1 MSKSARPAKAEISA
15 MKHVLSVT
23 ERDEERTSET
33 PIGESL
39 RRLAKKGDMEAALI
53 LDEMD
58 SPGKRIDELLLEAA
72 IEFDPYWEKLAD
84 GYYRHRE
91 GGAHKTP
98 EELMVAFVKSAGD
111 DLLAVL
117 PKETKEKILE
127 EALRQE
133 IGTLLDEKVAAGE
146 LRRVVND
153 DGDLAYQK
161 IGA

>member
-1 MSKSARPAKAEISA
+1 MSDTTNDPELKA
-15 MKHVLSVT
+15 MKHVLAVV
-23 ERDEERTSET
+23 ERDEEST
-33 PIGESL
+33 PDTPMGESL
-39 RRLAKKGDMEAALI
+39 RRLAKHGDMEAALI

-58 SPGKRIDELLLEAA
+58 SPGKRIDELLLDAA
-72 IEFDPYWEKLAD
+72 VEFDPYWEKLAD
-84 GYYRHRE
+84 GHYRHRE

-98 EELMVAFVKSAGD
+98 EELIAAFVKSAGD

-117 PKETKEKILE
+117 SEETKEKILE

-153 DGDLAYQK
+153 DGDLAYEK
-161 IGA
+161 TAV